1 MSKEKITLPTDLS
14 KASDEVKA
22 LVALG
27 AMRNYVK
34 NFYKYGQNKLINLY
48 GLDKRENGH
57 IYFANIVFSSFIG
70 DENTR
75 YYLGMDKSRYMYFN
89 FKTLAYY
96 CHFIQGLYN
105 HLVDYKKC
113 NPTALNQSFE
123 QLVVSYGYYYKSK
136 RKYFDITPNFN
147 MTKKSLN
154 DKAIAL
160 YTNYHAISPKMV
172 QDEFD
177 KSLVK
182 EFKVDSINNLPFA
195 LDVNYMDNN
204 FTNNIYNSRYKVEM
218 LEDLIDYCSNV
229 EQKMMTKDF
238 ETFYNHA
245 IKMLNKEMKSYNEH
259 QNVVNFDEDYLIPDE
274 TM

>member
-1 MSKEKITLPTDLS
+1 MKKEKITLPTDLS
-14 KASDEVKA
+14 KASEEVKA

-48 GLDKRENGH
+48 GLDKKENGH
-57 IYFANIVFSSFIG
+57 IYISNIIFSNFVG
-70 DENTR
+70 DENTQ
-75 YYLGMDKSRYMYFN
+75 YYLGMDKARYMYFN

-96 CHFIQGLYN
+96 CHYIQGLYN

-123 QLVVSYGYYYKSK
+123 QLVISYGYYYKSK
-136 RKYFDITPNFN
+136 RKCFDITPNYN
-147 MTKKSLN
+147 MIKKSLN

-177 KSLVK
+177 KYLVK

-204 FTNNIYNSRYKVEM
+204 FTNNINSSKYKVEM

-229 EQKMMTKDF
+229 EQEIMTKDF
-238 ETFYNHA
+238 KTFYNHS
-245 IKMLNKEMKSYNEH
+245 ISMLNREKEYYSEH
-259 QNVVNFDEDYLIPDE
+259 QSVVNFDEDYLIPDE
-274 TM
+274 SM